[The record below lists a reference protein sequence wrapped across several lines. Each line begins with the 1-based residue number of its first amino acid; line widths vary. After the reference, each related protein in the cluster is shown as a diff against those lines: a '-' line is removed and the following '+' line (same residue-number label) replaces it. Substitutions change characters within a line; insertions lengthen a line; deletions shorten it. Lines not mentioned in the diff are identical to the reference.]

1 MRLTTI
7 LVALVLTGSQR
18 PQPPMR
24 PQPPVVSGVTVGV
37 LIDVTVL
44 DRNGRPVLDL
54 GVDDFELTEEG
65 ARQQIL
71 TGTLVQQGTPRAH
84 TGSGASASSKQPDT
98 LPSVQT
104 QSSVSVPPGDELPI
118 VTAVLFDRLSAE
130 SRAAARTAAL
140 AYVSTLVS
148 ARDVA
153 GVFLADLDL
162 KTIQPFTNNAADLR
176 AAVDYVAAV
185 QPANTKDAE
194 RLRGRHAPALDP
206 NAPVTA
212 GAESGS
218 TGFVN
223 AADREKRLKELGP
236 VERQLAEMELRME
249 EGYRQLTAEVQ
260 RRGVAIRTQ
269 SSRRR
274 ARRARRP
281 QEHSLFAE
289 TLDITS
295 RLKPRF
301 ESLIGM
307 ANRSNVTLYTVDA
320 AGLRVHSNDAE
331 VARNVMVAGA
341 QGTGDA
347 TRGDG
352 PWTKE
357 LERQEQLVSSG
368 ARAALGRLAK
378 ETGGFLLESTNNLSA
393 GIPRIQQERT
403 NYYLLGYQSTK
414 PLDGK
419 FHRVS
424 VKVKRSGVT
433 IKARSGYLAVPS
445 RNP

>member
-1 MRLTTI
+1 MLDRFP
-7 LVALVLTGSQR
+7 A
-18 PQPPMR
+18 PQTSA
-24 PQPPVVSGVTVGV
+24 PQPPVVSGVAVGV

-54 GVDDFELTEEG
+54 GVDDFELTEDG

-71 TGTLVQQGTPRAH
+71 TGTLVQQGIPRAH
-84 TGSGASASSKQPDT
+84 TESGASASSKQPDT

-104 QSSVSVPPGDELPI
+104 QSSVSVPPGNELPI
-118 VTAVLFDRLSAE
+118 VTAVLFDRLSAQ
-130 SRAAARTAAL
+130 SRSAARTAAL

-185 QPANTKDAE
+185 QPANTKNAE
-194 RLRGRHAPALDP
+194 RLRGRHAPGLDP

-223 AADREKRLKELGP
+223 AADREKRLKDLGP

-249 EGYRQLTAEVQ
+249 EGYRQLTAEYS
-260 RRGVAIRTQ
+260 GEA
-269 SSRRR
+269 
-274 ARRARRP
+274 
-281 QEHSLFAE
+281 SLSGLIAVVDALGALGGRKSILYFAE

-414 PLDGK
+414 ALDGK

>member
-1 MRLTTI
+1 MRLTTT
-7 LVALVLTGSQR
+7 LVLLVLTGFPP
-18 PQPPMR
+18 PQTSA
-24 PQPPVVSGVTVGV
+24 PQPPVVSGIAVGV

-54 GVDDFELTEEG
+54 SVDDFELTEEG
-65 ARQQIL
+65 ARQHIL
-71 TGTLVQQGTPRAH
+71 TGTLVQQGVPRTQ
-84 TGSGASASSKQPDT
+84 TGSAATAAKPVLPDA

-104 QSSVSVPPGDELPI
+104 QSSVSVPAGDELPI
-118 VTAVLFDRLSAE
+118 LTAVLFDRLSAE
-130 SRAAARTAAL
+130 SRSATRTAAL

-162 KTIQPFTNNAADLR
+162 KTIQPFTNDAARLR
-176 AAVDYVAAV
+176 AAVDRVAAV
-185 QPANTKDAE
+185 LPANTSAE
-194 RLRGRHAPALDP
+194 QLKGRHAPLLDP
-206 NAPVTA
+206 NNPVTA

-218 TGFVN
+218 AGFVS
-223 AADREKRLKELGP
+223 AADREKRLKELDP
-236 VERQLAEMELRME
+236 VERQLAMMELRME
-249 EGYRQLTAEVQ
+249 EGFRQITAEH
-260 RRGVAIRTQ
+260 GGDA
-269 SSRRR
+269 SLSGLR
-274 ARRARRP
+274 AVVDALG
-281 QEHSLFAE
+281 SLHGRKSILYFAE

-307 ANRSNVTLYTVDA
+307 ANRSNVTVYTVDA
-320 AGLRVHSNDAE
+320 SGLRVHSKDAE
-331 VARNVMVAGA
+331 LSRNVAVAAG

-378 ETGGFLLESTNNLSA
+378 ETGGFLLENTNNLSA

-403 NYYLLGYQSTK
+403 NYYLLGYQSAK

-419 FHRVS
+419 FRRVS

-433 IKARSGYLAVPS
+433 VKARSGYLAVPA
-445 RNP
+445 RVP

>member
-1 MRLTTI
+1 MRLTTT
-7 LVALVLTGSQR
+7 LVALALALY
-18 PQPPMR
+18 PQPPSVS
-24 PQPPVVSGVTVGV
+24 QPPVVSGVTVGV

-44 DRNGRPVLDL
+44 DRSGRPVLDL
-54 GVDDFELTEEG
+54 GVDDFELSEDG

-71 TGTLVQQGTPRAH
+71 TGTLVQQGVPRSRAD
-84 TGSGASASSKQPDT
+84 SAAGAGDAKQPGA
-98 LPSVQT
+98 LPSVQS
-104 QSSVSVPPGDELPI
+104 QSSASVPPGNELPT

-148 ARDVA
+148 SRDVA

-218 TGFVN
+218 TGFVS

-249 EGYRQLTAEVQ
+249 EGYRQLTAEYS
-260 RRGVAIRTQ
+260 GEA
-269 SSRRR
+269 SLAGLR
-274 ARRARRP
+274 AVVDGLGTLGGRK
-281 QEHSLFAE
+281 SILYFAE

-320 AGLRVHSNDAE
+320 AGLRVHSKDAE

-357 LERQEQLVSSG
+357 LERQEQLVSS
-368 ARAALGRLAK
+368 RPSAALGRLAK
-378 ETGGFLLESTNNLSA
+378 ETGGFLLENTNNLGA

-414 PLDGK
+414 ALDGK
-419 FHRVS
+419 FRRVS

-433 IKARSGYLAVPS
+433 VKARSGYLAVPA
-445 RNP
+445 RVP